1 MAGKL
6 GRALVL
12 LVLLAAALITQAPLA
27 VFLLAFALVLL
38 VLLRLDAAYLRR
50 QVTAE
55 LLVPDKPVIQ
65 GEDFTLTVRLRNRS
79 RLPIPALVVLLNA
92 ADEWGGGQITLRC
105 AAMLGG
111 KESAEQRITLNAGK
125 SGVWSIAVRGITLR
139 DHLGVFTAACPAAAQ
154 SRSICVLPAAAA
166 GKAKAETA
174 PDEDGDEADTRAA
187 LGGSYEL
194 REYRD
199 GDTLKQVHWKL
210 NAKLDRLMVREP
222 LTALRAALTP
232 GGDLDG
238 AEEWGD
244 FPQQAAKHRKNPPK
258 RKKER
263 TALSRRG
270 ATDPGS
276 GLKFV
281 DRVLVSTQ
289 RPAAHPALWLAADA
303 ALLLALTFGLLLV
316 LSTGFGIAVPLWVW
330 PAAAAFCA
338 GWALFLRAP
347 QALRRWGLLAGVIV
361 YLVVLFICQRNFL
374 AGAQQ
379 CAGNIAQSLNARLG
393 SALPVAQGGSA
404 AQLGLFLLLLGPLM
418 WFGIVYFGSLLTL
431 LWQGFYTFDD
441 FTMSVTPELTLA
453 NIRALFNPANYDIIV
468 RTLTMAVAVTIA
480 SAILAFPM
488 AWYMARYT
496 SGKMKAFFYIAVM
509 LPMWASYIVKAYAWT
524 LLLAKDGVAQWFL
537 QHLGLEPLLT
547 AFLTLPAVGGNT
559 LSTSGLGRFLVFLY
573 IWLPFMILPVQAALE
588 RLPPSLLQASADLG
602 ARPRQTFRYVVLPL
616 AIPGI
621 AAGSIFTFSLTLG
634 DFIVPQLVGPP
645 GYFIGNM
652 VYSQQGAIG
661 NMPMA
666 AAFTLVPI
674 VLIALYLAFVKR
686 LGAFDAL

>member
-1 MAGKL
+1 MAMNVLQSPSRPGLGKVS
-6 GRALVL
+6 G
-12 LVLLAAALITQAPLA
+12 
-27 VFLLAFALVLL
+27 FFW
-38 VLLRLDAAYLRR
+38 
-50 QVTAE
+50 
-55 LLVPDKPVIQ
+55 
-65 GEDFTLTVRLRNRS
+65 RN
-79 RLPIPALVVLLNA
+79 
-92 ADEWGGGQITLRC
+92 
-105 AAMLGG
+105 
-111 KESAEQRITLNAGK
+111 
-125 SGVWSIAVRGITLR
+125 
-139 DHLGVFTAACPAAAQ
+139 
-154 SRSICVLPAAAA
+154 
-166 GKAKAETA
+166 
-174 PDEDGDEADTRAA
+174 
-187 LGGSYEL
+187 
-194 REYRD
+194 
-199 GDTLKQVHWKL
+199 
-210 NAKLDRLMVREP
+210 
-222 LTALRAALTP
+222 P
-232 GGDLDG
+232 G
-238 AEEWGD
+238 
-244 FPQQAAKHRKNPPK
+244 
-258 RKKER
+258 
-263 TALSRRG
+263 
-270 ATDPGS
+270 
-276 GLKFV
+276 
-281 DRVLVSTQ
+281 
-289 RPAAHPALWLAADA
+289 
-303 ALLLALTFGLLLV
+303 
-316 LSTGFGIAVPLWVW
+316 
-330 PAAAAFCA
+330 
-338 GWALFLRAP
+338 
-347 QALRRWGLLAGVIV
+347 
-361 YLVVLFICQRNFL
+361 
-374 AGAQQ
+374 
-379 CAGNIAQSLNARLG
+379 
-393 SALPVAQGGSA
+393 
-404 AQLGLFLLLLGPLM
+404 LGLFLLLLGPLM

-453 NIRALFNPANYDIIV
+453 NIRALFNPANYDIIL
-468 RTLTMAVAVTIA
+468 RTLIMAVAVTIA

-547 AFLTLPAVGGNT
+547 AFLTLPHGGRQYAVNVRTGT
-559 LSTSGLGRFLVFLY
+559 LSRVSLY
-573 IWLPFMILPVQAALE
+573 LAAVHDPAVQAALE